1 MLNLKELTEDQRIAL
16 IIKLLQEQVTDQ
28 RKKLGYWRDLTK
40 QPAQIDTGYISQ
52 HLVSLITSIYGG
64 MMRGKGTD
72 LEDGSEIKSAN
83 FLDSLDKRGAIAPR
97 WNFSSNDLKTMEA
110 FLSVPSI
117 YLVSMDLNPSGN
129 CRTRVWKLDPHKHVV
144 FRERYIEW
152 MKKLGKPKLLKENR
166 PGINFQL
173 FPPRFKTDDN
183 FARHG
188 NGRKNGFT
196 RIKIELDNVQGVKKI
211 LQAEE
216 KEETIEIISLD
227 TNPTI

>member
-1 MLNLKELTEDQRIAL
+1 MPKLKTLTEDQRTTL
-16 IIKLLQEQVTDQ
+16 IIKLLQEQVANQ
-28 RKKLGYWRDLTK
+28 RKKLGYWRELTK

-52 HLVSLITSIYGG
+52 HLVSLTTSIYGG

-72 LEDGSEIKSAN
+72 LEDGSEVKSAN
-83 FLDSLDKRGAIAPR
+83 FLDSLDKKGAIAPR
-97 WNFSSNDLKTMEA
+97 WNFSSNDLKTMES
-110 FLSVPSI
+110 FLSVPAI
-117 YLVSMDLNPSGN
+117 YLVSMDLSPTGN
-129 CRTRVWKLDPHKHVV
+129 FRTRVWKLDPRKHIV

-173 FPPRFKTDDN
+173 FPPHFKTN
-183 FARHG
+183 EEFARHG

-196 RIKIELDNVQGVKKI
+196 PRKIKLENSKGVKKI
-211 LQAEE
+211 LHAEE
-216 KEETIEIISLD
+216 KEGVIKIISLD